1 MNLKQELNISEN
13 AVLLLRTM
21 LNSSMVRGGSMLF
34 FKLFLKC
41 LFSYLF
47 ISIFLSNLSKFLSFY
62 ILLKFLKTNNYI

>member
-21 LNSSMVRGGSMLF
+21 LNSSMVRGGSMPF
-34 FKLFLKC
+34 FKLFFRC

-47 ISIFLSNLSKFLSFY
+47 VSTFFPIKSN
-62 ILLKFLKTNNYI
+62 